1 MRELTKKQKQM
12 LKQWF
17 DKNYHGGYMFDL
29 LKTMDLDLLEEVEAV
44 NPTEVFYQNAE
55 GFLEDLVDSWK
66 GVRY

>member
-12 LKQWF
+12 LKKWF

-29 LKTMDLDLLEEVEAV
+29 LKTMDLDLFEEIEAV

-55 GFLEDLVDSWK
+55 GF
-66 GVRY
+66 